1 MALSLFGKRASD
13 SGSTDEGNDSQSRGL
28 FDRMKQAVARTRDS
42 FSESIGSVLA
52 LAREVDETSLAELE
66 TVLLA
71 ADIGSATARK
81 IIEDLRQRGLR
92 QGIEGGEELKRLL
105 KLELKSVLDA
115 VATKDV
121 VPTSAPE
128 VVMMVGVNGTGKTT
142 SAGKL
147 AAYLVA
153 QGRSVLLCAA
163 DTFRAAAIEQLEVW
177 AARCE
182 VPMIKTKTGG
192 DPSAALFDACTA
204 AKSRG
209 SDVLIVDTAGRLHT
223 KTDLMKELD
232 KMRRTAERMVP
243 GAPHQTLLVMDA
255 TTGQNG
261 LQQARLFTE
270 AARVT
275 GIVLTK
281 LDGTAKGGI
290 VLAIATE
297 LGLPVKFVGS
307 GEKMEDMLPFDSA
320 VFVELDG
327 EVEAGARNSMD
338 RVLCNRGETEID
350 EAVHAQRIE
359 VGACV
364 VGPCLAQSA
373 GGMRHGQRRR
383 DRRRGRAHL

>member
-1 MALSLFGKRASD
+1 MAFSLFGKRRPD
-13 SGSTDEGNDSQSRGL
+13 SETPDQGKDLEARGQLPSAGEGSPEKRGF
-28 FDRMKQAVARTRDS
+28 FDRMKQAVTRTRDS

-52 LAREVDETSLAELE
+52 LTREVDETSLAELE

-71 ADIGSATARK
+71 ADIGGATART
-81 IIEDLRQRGLR
+81 IIENLQQRGLR

-105 KLELKSVLDA
+105 KIELKAVLDR
-115 VATKDV
+115 VATGDAS
-121 VPTSAPE
+121 PASTPE

-142 SAGKL
+142 TTGKL
-147 AAYLVA
+147 AAFYRG
-153 QGRSVLLCAA
+153 QGRTVLLCAA

-177 AARCE
+177 AARSD
-182 VPMIKTKTGG
+182 VPIIKTKTGG
-192 DPSAALFDACTA
+192 DPSAALYDACAA
-204 AKSRG
+204 AKARG
-209 SDVLIVDTAGRLHT
+209 TEVLIVDTAGRLHT

-232 KMRRTAERMVP
+232 KMRRTAERLVP

-297 LGLPVKFVGS
+297 LGLPVKFVGV
-307 GEKMEDMLPFDSA
+307 GEKIEDILPFDSGA
-320 VFVELDG
+320 FVD
-327 EVEAGARNSMD
+327 SM
-338 RVLCNRGETEID
+338 VK
-350 EAVHAQRIE
+350 
-359 VGACV
+359 
-364 VGPCLAQSA
+364 
-373 GGMRHGQRRR
+373 
-383 DRRRGRAHL
+383 